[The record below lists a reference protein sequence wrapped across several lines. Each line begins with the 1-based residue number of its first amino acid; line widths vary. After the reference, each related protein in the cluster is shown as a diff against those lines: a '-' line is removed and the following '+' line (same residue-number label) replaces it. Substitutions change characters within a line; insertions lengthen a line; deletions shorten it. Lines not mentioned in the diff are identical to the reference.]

1 MCIGAA
7 MSFYLGEIYYALESP
22 GDGAVDLV
30 RAWVRKEEDLSNYQI
45 PKITGGI
52 LREESIQLFRKY
64 VSQSP
69 PGPIRDW
76 AETLTGL

>member
-30 RAWVRKEEDLSNYQI
+30 RAWVRKEEDLSNY
-45 PKITGGI
+45 
-52 LREESIQLFRKY
+52 
-64 VSQSP
+64 
-69 PGPIRDW
+69 
-76 AETLTGL
+76 